1 MLELLFRDEHYVV
14 IHKPAGLLVH
24 RSEIDRYETRFAM
37 QLTRDQIGQRVYP
50 VHRLDKP
57 TSGALLF
64 ALSPAAAHAAM
75 QLFDQG
81 QIHKHYLAVA
91 RGYTKSHACI
101 DYSLVEQRD
110 PMTHPRAHEAGPAQP
125 AVTDYQRIATVEL
138 PHAVGRYATAR
149 YSLVGLQPHTG
160 RRHQLRRHLKHIF
173 HPIVG
178 DTTHGDGRHNQF
190 FRDQFDCQRLLLAAT
205 RITFRH
211 PFTERYVDIRAP
223 VEKSFERVLVQL
235 GWPSDSGS

>member
-110 PMTHPRAHEAGPAQP
+110 PMTHPRAHEAGPAHVVWIES
-125 AVTDYQRIATVEL
+125 AYVFMFCIDTV
-138 PHAVGRYATAR
+138 G
-149 YSLVGLQPHTG
+149 
-160 RRHQLRRHLKHIF
+160 
-173 HPIVG
+173 
-178 DTTHGDGRHNQF
+178 
-190 FRDQFDCQRLLLAAT
+190 
-205 RITFRH
+205 IT
-211 PFTERYVDIRAP
+211 
-223 VEKSFERVLVQL
+223 VL
-235 GWPSDSGS
+235 